1 MREVF
6 TMWRH
11 TKMVV
16 LVALTAAVYAAILI
30 PLKGIPLIPGI
41 TELRPANVV
50 PVVFSLLFGPA
61 AAWGSAFGNL
71 IGDFFGTLGLGS
83 LFGFVGNFFYGL
95 IPYKLWNVSSK
106 KWKEGSLDFLT
117 SKDLLRFPAA
127 TLLPMATWVL
137 VYVMVFSVDPM
148 PIVLLLSST
157 VAIAGAI
164 MMAFHQIGSPVAK
177 YGLPI
182 MMYSAAFAYSFT
194 APFVRVPSGLTP
206 FFPVTRQA
214 ALSLLIP
221 LGVASLLYL
230 LGKDCLRLL
239 VHFMLPALLA
249 SVSCAAIISWG
260 VDLFGL
266 VPFGVLGPVI
276 SLNNFLAAVLLGPPL
291 LSLIFPRARRWD
303 ILWSEI
309 MESAEISRNPQPW
322 MGALLMWIGGI
333 GALVVGVLVSTGLY
347 ASLPFQFGTGS
358 TGLGTVLAIL
368 PFLIVFVIGC
378 LLA

>member
-1 MREVF
+1 MREAF

-50 PVVFSLLFGPA
+50 PVVFSILFGPA

-95 IPYKLWNVSSK
+95 VAYKLRGKMGPLSSK
-106 KWKEGSLDFLT
+106 EPLEART
-117 SKDLLRFPAA
+117 ARQ
-127 TLLPMATWVL
+127 
-137 VYVMVFSVDPM
+137 
-148 PIVLLLSST
+148 IVEYLLL
-157 VAIAGAI
+157 
-164 MMAFHQIGSPVAK
+164 AF
-177 YGLPI
+177 
-182 MMYSAAFAYSFT
+182 
-194 APFVRVPSGLTP
+194 
-206 FFPVTRQA
+206 
-214 ALSLLIP
+214 
-221 LGVASLLYL
+221 
-230 LGKDCLRLL
+230 
-239 VHFMLPALLA
+239 LA
-249 SVSCAAIISWG
+249 STACAAVIAWG

-276 SLNNFLAAVLLGPPL
+276 TLNNFLAAALIGPFLLRL
-291 LSLIFPRARRWD
+291 LYPRAKRWN
-303 ILWSEI
+303 ILWTEI
-309 MESAEISRNPQPW
+309 MEPDEISRAAQPW
-322 MGALLMWIGGI
+322 MGVVLMWIGGI

-347 ASLPFQFGTGS
+347 ASLPFRFGTGS
-358 TGLGTVLAIL
+358 TGLGTVAAVL
-368 PFLIVFVIGC
+368 PLLIVFVIGC